1 MKLTVWFRRIC
12 NPPMSKRGFEIPTSI
27 RADYKSART
36 SAFVFLVL
44 TVLFCSCTQKQDPID
59 RLLSQMTI
67 EEKCGQLTCPIGF
80 NFYGK
85 EGDSL
90 WLNDDFLGRMDT
102 MPLGSCWAVLRADP
116 WSRKTVET
124 GLHPRESARLLN
136 KMQRYAVENTRLG
149 IPLLFCEE
157 TPHGHMAV
165 GTTVFPTGIGQASTW
180 NPALLKQMGE
190 VMGREMRLQGAQI
203 GYGPV
208 LDIARDPRW
217 SRVEETMGEDPYL
230 SGVLGA
236 AVVKGMQKH
245 VYATLKHLAAYGI
258 PQGGHNAATAE
269 VGQNRLMT
277 DYLPSFEKAI
287 CEGGAKTVMTSY
299 NTIDGVPCS
308 ANAWLLQEVLRNAWN
323 FKGVVFSDL
332 NAVNAIYAT
341 QHVAAD
347 PAEAAAMALKAGV
360 DIDLGG
366 YNYGGYLKE
375 AMQRGLVNEAD
386 IDRAV
391 RHVLQLKYDLGL
403 FDNPYVDEALAES
416 EVGTK
421 ENAQLAK
428 QVALESAVLL
438 KNDGLLPFGEQIKK
452 VAVIGPNADNM
463 YNQLGDYTAPQDPDR
478 IVTML
483 EGIQAKGRAEVT
495 YAKGCAIRD
504 ENDADIDEAV
514 RIAKAAD
521 AVVLVVGGSSA
532 RDFKTSYE
540 DTGAAVVNES
550 ISDMDC
556 GEGYDRSTLKLLGK
570 QDELIE
576 RLYATGKPVV
586 TVYIQ
591 GRPLDMNLANEK
603 SNALLTLWY
612 PGMEGGSALADILW
626 GDYNPA
632 GCLPIS
638 IPRSVGQ
645 IPVYYSQPQ
654 TGDYVEES
662 AKPLFP
668 FGYGLSYTQFEYSDL
683 KVKSVSAID
692 SNRTT
697 SARNDMAETMSAMSS
712 QQGNAGWKE
721 SMADTICV
729 VSCTVKNIGPC
740 DGDEVVQL
748 YVRDEVASVAPA
760 SKLLKGF
767 QRIHINKGE
776 TKQVTFYLTERDLSV
791 YSKENGW
798 HVESGEFSI
807 MVGKSSEDIELF
819 HKFAVE

>member
-1 MKLTVWFRRIC
+1 MAQNDQNRTPTVIAGLTRNLIRIMVSSSRLGDGRSS
-12 NPPMSKRGFEIPTSI
+12 PAM
-27 RADYKSART
+27 
-36 SAFVFLVL
+36 
-44 TVLFCSCTQKQDPID
+44 TVKGLRILSLAIVCLLFCSCANKQD
-59 RLLSQMTI
+59 RVEALLSQMTI

-85 EGDSL
+85 DGDSL
-90 WLNDDFLGRMDT
+90 WLSENFLGMMDT
-102 MPLGSCWAVLRADP
+102 LPIGSCWAVLRADP

-124 GLHPRESARLLN
+124 GLHPKESARLLN
-136 KMQRYAVENTRLG
+136 MMQRHAIENTRLG

-165 GTTVFPTGIGQASTW
+165 GTTVFPTGIGQASAW
-180 NPALLKQMGE
+180 NPELLEKMGE
-190 VMGREMRLQGAQI
+190 VMGKEVRLQGAQI

-217 SRVEETMGEDPYL
+217 SRVEETMGEDSYL
-230 SGVLGA
+230 SGVLGS

-245 VYATLKHLAAYGI
+245 VCATLKHLAAYGI

-269 VGQNRLMT
+269 VGPNRLMT

-287 CEGGAKTVMTSY
+287 REGGAKTVMTSY

-308 ANAWLLQEVLRNAWN
+308 ANHWLLQEVLRNSWN

-341 QHVAAD
+341 QHVATD

-366 YNYGGYLKE
+366 YNYGGFLKE
-375 AMQRGLVNEAD
+375 ALQRGLVTEAD

-391 RHVLQLKYDLGL
+391 RHVLQLKFDLGL
-403 FDNPYVDEALAES
+403 FENPYVDENLAET

-438 KNDGLLPFGEQIKK
+438 KNDGILPFGEHINK
-452 VAVIGPNADNM
+452 VAVVGPNADNM
-463 YNQLGDYTAPQDPDR
+463 YNQLGDYTAPQDPNR
-478 IVTML
+478 IVTIL
-483 EGIQAKGRAEVT
+483 EGIREKGRAEVL

-504 ENDADIDEAV
+504 EADADIDEAV
-514 RIAKAAD
+514 KTAQKAD
-521 AVVLVVGGSSA
+521 VVVLVVGGSSA

-540 DTGAAVVNES
+540 ETGAAIVNES

-570 QDELIE
+570 QEELMQRI
-576 RLYATGKPVV
+576 YATGKPVV

-603 SNALLTLWY
+603 SNAMLTLWY

-626 GDYNPA
+626 GDYNPS
-632 GCLPIS
+632 GRLPIS

-645 IPVYYSQPQ
+645 IPVYYSQPA

-683 KVKSVSAID
+683 QVETVSKMDTVCKV
-692 SNRTT
+692 TC
-697 SARNDMAETMSAMSS
+697 
-712 QQGNAGWKE
+712 Q
-721 SMADTICV
+721 
-729 VSCTVKNIGPC
+729 VKNIGTR

-748 YVRDEVASVAPA
+748 YVRDEVASIAPA

-767 QRIHINKGE
+767 KKVHINKGE
-776 TKQVTFYLTERDLSV
+776 TKQVVFYLTERDLSV
-791 YSKENGW
+791 YSSEKGW
-798 HVESGEFSI
+798 NFEAGEFTVV
-807 MVGKSSEDIELF
+807 VGNSSESALLC
-819 HKFAVE
+819 KVLGMR

>member
-1 MKLTVWFRRIC
+1 MRHNGLWV
-12 NPPMSKRGFEIPTSI
+12 
-27 RADYKSART
+27 
-36 SAFVFLVL
+36 AFVVVFLL
-44 TVLFCSCTQKQDPID
+44 LFSSCAKKQDKVEA
-59 RLLSQMTI
+59 LLSQMTL
-67 EEKCGQLTCPIGF
+67 EEKCGQLSCPIGF
-80 NFYGK
+80 DFYGK
-85 EGDSL
+85 VGDSL
-90 WLNDDFLGRMDT
+90 WLSNDFLSRMDT

-124 GLHPRESARLLN
+124 GLHPKESARLLN
-136 KMQRYAVENTRLG
+136 MMQRHAVENTRLG

-165 GTTVFPTGIGQASTW
+165 GTTVFPTGIAQASTW
-180 NPALLKQMGE
+180 DPALLEQMGE
-190 VMGREMRLQGAQI
+190 VMGKEVHLQGAHI

-217 SRVEETMGEDPYL
+217 SRVEETFGEDPYL
-230 SGVLGA
+230 SGMLGT
-236 AVVKGMQKH
+236 AVVKGMQKN
-245 VYATLKHLAAYGI
+245 VCATLKHLAAYGI

-277 DYLPSFEKAI
+277 DCLPSFEKAV

-308 ANAWLLQEVLRNAWN
+308 ANTWLLQEVLRNSWS

-347 PAEAAAMALKAGV
+347 PAEAAALALKAGV

-366 YNYGGYLKE
+366 YNYGGFLKV
-375 AMQRGLVNEAD
+375 ALQRGLIIEAD

-391 RHVLQLKYDLGL
+391 RHVLQLKFDLGL
-403 FDNPYVDEALAES
+403 FENPYVDEALAEA

-421 ENAQLAK
+421 ENAKVAK

-438 KNDGLLPFGEQIKK
+438 KNDGILPFGVHINK
-452 VAVIGPNADNM
+452 VAVIGSNADNT
-463 YNQLGDYTAPQDPDR
+463 YNQLGDYIAPQDPDR

-483 EGIQAKGRAEVT
+483 EGIREKGRAEVF
-495 YAKGCAIRD
+495 YAKGCAVRD
-504 ENDADIDEAV
+504 ENDANIEEAV
-514 RIAKAAD
+514 KTAQQVD
-521 AVVLVVGGSSA
+521 VVILVVGGSSA

-540 DTGAAVVNES
+540 DTGAAIVDEHV
-550 ISDMDC
+550 SDMDC

-570 QDELIE
+570 QEELMQRI
-576 RLYATGKPVV
+576 YATGKPVV

-591 GRPLDMNLANEK
+591 GRPLDMNLAAEK
-603 SNALLTLWY
+603 SNALLTMWY

-626 GDYNPA
+626 GEYNPA
-632 GCLPIS
+632 GRLPIS
-638 IPRSVGQ
+638 VPRSVGQ
-645 IPVYYSQPQ
+645 IPVYYSQPA

-683 KVKSVSAID
+683 QV
-692 SNRTT
+692 
-697 SARNDMAETMSAMSS
+697 EAMSS
-712 QQGNAGWKE
+712 QQGHVGKGGSA
-721 SMADTICV
+721 ADTLAKVTCN
-729 VSCTVKNIGPC
+729 VKNIGSY

-748 YVRDEVASVAPA
+748 YVRDEVASIAPA

-776 TKQVTFYLTERDLSV
+776 TKQVVFCLTERDLSV
-791 YSKENGW
+791 YSKEKGW
-798 HVESGEFSI
+798 HLEPGEFTV
-807 MVGKSSEDIELF
+807 MVGGSSENCALS
-819 HKFAVE
+819 ATVEVK

>member
-1 MKLTVWFRRIC
+1 MNHKNRPQTVIAGLTR
-12 NPPMSKRGFEIPTSI
+12 NPQHDRDSSSRLGDGGSLSAMTV
-27 RADYKSART
+27 KSVLL
-36 SAFVFLVL
+36 SLFVVVCLL
-44 TVLFCSCTQKQDPID
+44 LSSCAKKQDKIES
-59 RLLSQMTI
+59 LLSQMTL
-67 EEKCGQLTCPIGF
+67 EEKCGQLSCPIGF
-80 NFYGK
+80 NYYGK

-90 WLNDDFLGRMDT
+90 WLADDFLSRMDT

-136 KMQRYAVENTRLG
+136 MMQHHAVENTRLG
-149 IPLLFCEE
+149 IPMLFCEE

-180 NPALLKQMGE
+180 DPELLEQMGE
-190 VMGREMRLQGAQI
+190 VMGKEVRLQGAHI

-230 SGVLGA
+230 SGVLSA
-236 AVVKGMQKH
+236 AVVKGMQKN
-245 VYATLKHLAAYGI
+245 VCATLKHLAAYGI

-269 VGQNRLMT
+269 VGPNRLMT

-308 ANAWLLQEVLRNAWN
+308 ANTWLLQDVLRNAWE

-341 QHVAAD
+341 QHVAVD
-347 PAEAAAMALKAGV
+347 PAEAAALALKAGV

-366 YNYGGYLKE
+366 YNYGGFLKK
-375 AMQRGLVNEAD
+375 ALQRGLVTESD

-403 FDNPYVDEALAES
+403 FDNPYVDEALAET

-421 ENAQLAK
+421 ESARLAK

-438 KNDGLLPFGEQIKK
+438 KNDSILPFGEQIKK

-463 YNQLGDYTAPQDPDR
+463 YNQLGDYTAPQAPDR

-483 EGIQAKGRAEVT
+483 EGIREKGRAEVT

-504 ENDADIDEAV
+504 ENDANIEEAV
-514 RIAKAAD
+514 RTAQKAD
-521 AVVLVVGGSSA
+521 AIVLVIGGSSA

-540 DTGAAVVNES
+540 ETGAAIVNES

-570 QDELIE
+570 QEELMQCI
-576 RLYATGKPVV
+576 YSTGKPVV

-591 GRPLDMNLANEK
+591 GRPMDMTLGTEK

-632 GCLPIS
+632 GRLPIS
-638 IPRSVGQ
+638 VPRSVGQ
-645 IPVYYSQPQ
+645 IPIYYSQPA
-654 TGDYVEES
+654 TGDYVEETS
-662 AKPLFP
+662 QPLFS
-668 FGYGLSYTQFEYSDL
+668 FGYGLSYAQFEYSDL
-683 KVKSVSAID
+683 QV
-692 SNRTT
+692 
-697 SARNDMAETMSAMSS
+697 EAMSS
-712 QQGNAGWKE
+712 QPGYVGKRG
-721 SMADTICV
+721 SMTDTLYKV
-729 VSCTVKNIGPC
+729 TCTVKNIGPC

-748 YVRDEVASVAPA
+748 YLRDEVASVAPA

-767 QRIHINKGE
+767 RRIHINKGE
-776 TKQVTFYLTERDLSV
+776 SQKVTFFLTRRDLAV
-791 YSKENGW
+791 YEARNGW
-798 HVESGEFSI
+798 HVENGNFTV
-807 MVGKSSEDIELF
+807 MVGNNSENIQLSSYITE
-819 HKFAVE
+819 K

>member
-1 MKLTVWFRRIC
+1 MRVKGLRILSIAIGC
-12 NPPMSKRGFEIPTSI
+12 LLFFSCSK
-27 RADYKSART
+27 
-36 SAFVFLVL
+36 
-44 TVLFCSCTQKQDPID
+44 KQDPVES
-59 RLLSQMTI
+59 LLSQMTL

-90 WLNDDFLGRMDT
+90 WLADDFLGRMDT

-116 WSRKTVET
+116 WSKKTVET

-136 KMQRYAVENTRLG
+136 MMQHHAIENTRLG

-180 NPALLKQMGE
+180 DPDLLEQMGK
-190 VMGREMRLQGAQI
+190 VMGKEIRLQGAHI

-217 SRVEETMGEDPYL
+217 SRVEETFGEDPYL

-245 VYATLKHLAAYGI
+245 VCATLKHLVAYGI

-269 VGQNRLMT
+269 VGENRLMI

-287 CEGGAKTVMTSY
+287 CEGGAKSVMTSY

-308 ANAWLLQEVLRNAWN
+308 ANQWLLQEVLRKSWN
-323 FKGVVFSDL
+323 FNGVVFSDL

-347 PAEAAAMALKAGV
+347 PAEAAALALKAGV

-366 YNYGGYLKE
+366 YNYGGFLKE
-375 AMQRGLVNEAD
+375 ALQRGLVTEAD

-403 FDNPYVDEALAES
+403 FDNPYVDEALAEA

-421 ENAQLAK
+421 ESTQVAK

-438 KNDGLLPFGEQIKK
+438 KNDGILPFDEHIKK
-452 VAVIGPNADNM
+452 VAVIGPNADNL

-483 EGIQAKGRAEVT
+483 EGIREMGRAEVL

-514 RIAKAAD
+514 RIASAAD
-521 AVVLVVGGSSA
+521 VVVLIVGGSSA

-540 DTGAAVVNES
+540 DTGAAIVDDH

-570 QDELIE
+570 QEELMQRI
-576 RLYATGKPVV
+576 YATGKPLV

-591 GRPLDMNLANEK
+591 GRPMDMNLANEK
-603 SNALLTLWY
+603 SNSLLTLWY
-612 PGMEGGSALADILW
+612 PGMVGGSALADILW

-632 GCLPIS
+632 GRLPIS
-638 IPRSVGQ
+638 VPHSVGQ
-645 IPVYYSQPQ
+645 IPVYYSQSS

-683 KVKSVSAID
+683 QVESVSK
-692 SNRTT
+692 
-697 SARNDMAETMSAMSS
+697 M
-712 QQGNAGWKE
+712 
-721 SMADTICV
+721 DTVCRIT
-729 VSCTVKNIGPC
+729 CTVKNIGPF
-740 DGDEVVQL
+740 DGEEVVQL
-748 YVRDEVASVAPA
+748 YVRDEVASIAPA

-767 QRIHINKGE
+767 QRVHINKGE
-776 TKQVTFYLTERDLSV
+776 AKQVVFYLTERDLSV
-791 YSKENGW
+791 YSVEKGW
-798 HVESGEFSI
+798 HLEPGEFTI
-807 MVGKSSEDIELF
+807 LVGGNSEETIS
-819 HKFAVE
+819 KNVTIK

>member
-1 MKLTVWFRRIC
+1 MDRRLPILLII
-12 NPPMSKRGFEIPTSI
+12 M
-27 RADYKSART
+27 A
-36 SAFVFLVL
+36 
-44 TVLFCSCTQKQDPID
+44 LFCSCNKKQDKVEA
-59 RLLSQMTI
+59 LLSQMTI
-67 EEKCGQLTCPIGF
+67 EEKCGQLSCPIGF

-85 EGDSL
+85 DSDSL
-90 WLNDDFLGRMDT
+90 WLSESFLGMMDT
-102 MPLGSCWAVLRADP
+102 LPLGSCWAVLRADP

-124 GLHPRESARLLN
+124 GLHPKESARLLN
-136 KMQRYAVENTRLG
+136 MMQRHAIENTRLG

-165 GTTVFPTGIGQASTW
+165 GTTVFPTGIAQASTW
-180 NPALLKQMGE
+180 NPDLLEQMGK
-190 VMGREMRLQGAQI
+190 VMGKEVRLQGAHI

-208 LDIARDPRW
+208 LDITRDPRW

-230 SGVLGA
+230 SGVLGT

-245 VYATLKHLAAYGI
+245 VCATLKHLAAYGI

-277 DYLPSFEKAI
+277 NYLPSFEKAI

-308 ANAWLLQEVLRNAWN
+308 ANRWLLQEVLRNSWS

-347 PAEAAAMALKAGV
+347 PAEAAALALKAGV

-366 YNYGGYLKE
+366 YNYGGFLKE
-375 AMQRGLVNEAD
+375 ALQRGLVTEAD

-403 FDNPYVDEALAES
+403 FENPYVDEALTEA
-416 EVGTK
+416 EVGTA
-421 ENAQLAK
+421 ENTQLAK

-438 KNDGLLPFGEQIKK
+438 KNDGILPFGDQINKL
-452 VAVIGPNADNM
+452 AVIGPNADNM
-463 YNQLGDYTAPQDPDR
+463 YNQLGDYTAPQAPDR

-483 EGIQAKGRAEVT
+483 EGIREKGRAEVL

-504 ENDADIDEAV
+504 ENDADIEEAV
-514 RIAKAAD
+514 RTAQKAD
-521 AVVLVVGGSSA
+521 VVVLVVGGSSA

-540 DTGAAVVNES
+540 DTGAAIVDEH

-570 QDELIE
+570 QEELMQRI
-576 RLYATGKPVV
+576 YATGKPVV
-586 TVYIQ
+586 TIYIQ

-603 SNALLTLWY
+603 SNALLTMWY

-626 GDYNPA
+626 GNYNPA
-632 GCLPIS
+632 GRLPIS

-645 IPVYYSQPQ
+645 IPVYYSQPT

-683 KVKSVSAID
+683 QVEPVK
-692 SNRTT
+692 
-697 SARNDMAETMSAMSS
+697 DMSF
-712 QQGNAGWKE
+712 QRGNVGWRE
-721 SMADTICV
+721 SMADTLYKVTCK
-729 VSCTVKNIGPC
+729 VKNIGPF

-748 YVRDEVASVAPA
+748 YVRDEVATIAPA

-767 QRIHINKGE
+767 QRIHIKKGE
-776 TKQVTFYLTERDLSV
+776 AKQITFYLTEREFAV
-791 YSKENGW
+791 YSKEKGW
-798 HVESGEFSI
+798 HYETGDYAV
-807 MVGKSSEDIELF
+807 MVGRSSYNLLLKEVVKL
-819 HKFAVE
+819 

>member
-1 MKLTVWFRRIC
+1 MEARLHSTQTVIAGSTRNLLR
-12 NPPMSKRGFEIPTSI
+12 KRDTSS
-27 RADYKSART
+27 RMGDGGSLSAMTVKSV
-36 SAFVFLVL
+36 SVSFLMIVC
-44 TVLFCSCTQKQDPID
+44 LFFSSCTKKQDPVES
-59 RLLSQMTI
+59 LLSRMTL
-67 EEKCGQLTCPIGF
+67 EEKCGQLSCPIGF
-80 NFYGK
+80 NYYGK
-85 EGDSL
+85 ESDSL
-90 WLNDDFLGRMDT
+90 WLSEDFLSRMDT
-102 MPLGSCWAVLRADP
+102 MPLGSCWAMLRADP

-136 KMQRYAVENTRLG
+136 MMQRYAIENTRLG

-180 NPALLKQMGE
+180 DPSLLEQMGE
-190 VMGREMRLQGAQI
+190 VMGREVRLQGAQI

-230 SGVLGA
+230 SGTLGA
-236 AVVKGMQKH
+236 AVVKGMQQH
-245 VYATLKHLAAYGI
+245 VCATLKHLAAYGI
-258 PQGGHNAATAE
+258 PQGGHNAATAD
-269 VGQNRLMT
+269 VGPNKLLS
-277 DYLPSFEKAI
+277 DYLPSFERAVV
-287 CEGGAKTVMTSY
+287 EGGAKSVMTSY

-308 ANAWLLQEVLRNAWN
+308 ANRWLLQDVLRNSWS

-347 PAEAAAMALKAGV
+347 PAEAAALALKAGV

-366 YNYGGYLKE
+366 YNYGGFLKE
-375 AMQRGLVNEAD
+375 AVHRGLVTEAE
-386 IDRAV
+386 IDKAV
-391 RHVLQLKYDLGL
+391 RHVLWLKYELGL
-403 FDNPYVDEALAES
+403 FDNPYVDETLAEA
-416 EVGTK
+416 EVGTA
-421 ENAQLAK
+421 ESAQVAK

-438 KNDGLLPFGEQIKK
+438 KNDGILPFGEHINK

-483 EGIQAKGRAEVT
+483 EGIREKGRAEVL
-495 YAKGCAIRD
+495 YAKGCAVRD
-504 ENDADIDEAV
+504 EQDADLEEAV
-514 RIAKAAD
+514 RIAKQAD
-521 AVVLVVGGSSA
+521 VVVLVVGGSSA

-540 DTGAAVVNES
+540 ETGAAIVDEHL
-550 ISDMDC
+550 SDMDC

-570 QDELIE
+570 QEELMQRI
-576 RLYATGKPVV
+576 YATGKPVV

-632 GCLPIS
+632 GRLPIS

-645 IPVYYSQPQ
+645 IPIYYSQPA

-662 AKPLFP
+662 SKPLYP

-683 KVKSVSAID
+683 QVI
-692 SNRTT
+692 
-697 SARNDMAETMSAMSS
+697 
-712 QQGNAGWKE
+712 KE
-721 SMADTICV
+721 SKSDTLYKVLCN
-729 VSCTVKNIGPC
+729 VKNIGPY

-760 SKLLKGF
+760 SKLLKSF

-776 TKQVTFYLTERDLSV
+776 TQQVTFVLTERDLSV
-791 YSKENGW
+791 YSAEKGW
-798 HVESGEFSI
+798 HIEPGEFTIMIGGSSNHTIYCISSI
-807 MVGKSSEDIELF
+807 Q
-819 HKFAVE
+819 

>member
-1 MKLTVWFRRIC
+1 M
-12 NPPMSKRGFEIPTSI
+12 
-27 RADYKSART
+27 
-36 SAFVFLVL
+36 
-44 TVLFCSCTQKQDPID
+44 VLFCSCAQKQDPVES
-59 RLLSQMTI
+59 LLSQMTL

-85 EGDSL
+85 DGDSL
-90 WLNDDFLGRMDT
+90 WLADDFVGRMDT
-102 MPLGSCWAVLRADP
+102 LPLGSCWAVLRADP

-124 GLHPRESARLLN
+124 GLQPRESAKLLN
-136 KMQRYAVENTRLG
+136 MMQRHAVENTRLG

-165 GTTVFPTGIGQASTW
+165 GTTVFPTGIAQASTW
-180 NPALLKQMGE
+180 DPVLLEQMGE
-190 VMGREMRLQGAQI
+190 VMGHEVRLQGAQV

-236 AVVKGMQKH
+236 AIVKGMQQH
-245 VYATLKHLAAYGI
+245 VCATLKHLAAYGV
-258 PQGGHNAATAE
+258 PQGGHNAATAD
-269 VGQNRLMT
+269 VGPNRLMT
-277 DYLPSFEKAI
+277 DYLPSFERAI
-287 CEGGAKTVMTSY
+287 VEGGAQSVMTSY

-308 ANAWLLQEVLRNAWN
+308 ANQWLLQEVLHNSWD

-375 AMQRGLVNEAD
+375 ALQRGLVTEAD

-391 RHVLQLKYDLGL
+391 RHVLQLKFDLGL
-403 FDNPYVDEALAES
+403 FDNPYVDGAIAEV
-416 EVGTK
+416 EVGTAG
-421 ENAQLAK
+421 NAQVAK

-438 KNDGLLPFGEQIKK
+438 KNDGILPFGEQIHRI
-452 VAVIGPNADNM
+452 AVIGPNADNM

-483 EGIQAKGRAEVT
+483 EGLRDKGRAEVT
-495 YAKGCAIRD
+495 YDRGCAIRD

-521 AVVLVVGGSSA
+521 VVVLVVGGSSA

-540 DTGAAVVNES
+540 ETGAAIVNEF

-556 GEGYDRSTLKLLGK
+556 GEGYDRSTLKLLGR
-570 QDELIE
+570 QEELMQRI
-576 RLYATGKPVV
+576 YATGKPVV

-591 GRPLDMNLANEK
+591 GRPLDMNLAFEQ

-632 GCLPIS
+632 GRLPIS
-638 IPRSVGQ
+638 VPRSVGQ
-645 IPVYYSQPQ
+645 IPVYYSQPLA
-654 TGDYVEES
+654 GDYVEES
-662 AKPLFP
+662 AQPLFP
-668 FGYGLSYTQFEYSDL
+668 FGFGLSYTQFEYSDL
-683 KVKSVSAID
+683 HVESPIHRVSNEGI
-692 SNRTT
+692 SKPN
-697 SARNDMAETMSAMSS
+697 
-712 QQGNAGWKE
+712 
-721 SMADTICV
+721 DTICR
-729 VSCTVKNIGPC
+729 VSCIVKNVGPC

-748 YVRDEVASVAPA
+748 YVRDEVASIAPA
-760 SKLLKGF
+760 SKMLKGF
-767 QRIHINKGE
+767 QRVHVKKGE
-776 TKQVTFYLTERDLSV
+776 TRQLTFYLTQRDLSV
-791 YSKENGW
+791 YSTAQGW
-798 HVESGEFSI
+798 HLEPGDLLIIIGRSAEH
-807 MVGKSSEDIELF
+807 IELF
-819 HKFAVE
+819 HKFAILNY

>member
-1 MKLTVWFRRIC
+1 MRHKGLC
-12 NPPMSKRGFEIPTSI
+12 
-27 RADYKSART
+27 
-36 SAFVFLVL
+36 SAFVAVFLL
-44 TVLFCSCTQKQDPID
+44 LFSSCAKKQDKVEA
-59 RLLSQMTI
+59 LLSQMTL
-67 EEKCGQLTCPIGF
+67 EEKCGQLTCPMGF

-90 WLNDDFLGRMDT
+90 WLAEGFVGMMDT

-124 GLHPRESARLLN
+124 GLKPRESARLLN
-136 KMQRYAVENTRLG
+136 MMQRHAIENTRLG

-180 NPALLKQMGE
+180 NPELLKQMGE
-190 VMGREMRLQGAQI
+190 VMGKEVRLQGAQV

-230 SGVLGA
+230 SGALGTSI
-236 AVVKGMQKH
+236 VKGMQKN
-245 VYATLKHLAAYGI
+245 VCATLKHLAAYGI
-258 PQGGHNAATAE
+258 PQGGHNAATAD
-269 VGQNRLMT
+269 VGPNRLMSE
-277 DYLPSFEKAI
+277 YLPAFERAVVF
-287 CEGGAKTVMTSY
+287 GGAKSAMTSY

-308 ANAWLLQEVLRNAWN
+308 ANTWLLQDILRNSWD
-323 FKGVVFSDL
+323 FEGVVFSDL

-366 YNYGGYLKE
+366 YNYGGFLKE
-375 AMQRGLVNEAD
+375 ALQRGLVSESD

-403 FDNPYVDEALAES
+403 FDNPYVDEALAEA
-416 EVGTK
+416 EVGTE

-438 KNDGLLPFGEQIKK
+438 KNDGILPFGENIKK

-483 EGIQAKGRAEVT
+483 EGIREKGRAEVLYT
-495 YAKGCAIRD
+495 KGCAVRD
-504 ENDADIDEAV
+504 ENDANIDEAV
-514 RIAKAAD
+514 RIAQAAD

-532 RDFKTSYE
+532 RDFKTNYE
-540 DTGAAVVNES
+540 DTGAAIVNAS

-556 GEGYDRSTLKLLGK
+556 GEGYDRSTLSLLGK
-570 QDELIE
+570 QEELMQRI
-576 RLYATGKPVV
+576 YATGKPVV

-591 GRPLDMNLANEK
+591 GRPLDMNLAAEK
-603 SNALLTLWY
+603 SNALLTMWY

-632 GCLPIS
+632 GRLPIS

-645 IPVYYSQPQ
+645 IPVNYSQPV
-654 TGDYVEES
+654 TGDYVEETS
-662 AKPLFP
+662 KPLYS
-668 FGYGLSYTQFEYSDL
+668 FGYGLSYTQFEYGDL
-683 KVKSVSAID
+683 YVEQFEAID
-692 SNRTT
+692 SNRIT
-697 SARNDMAETMSAMSS
+697 SARNDMASTYD
-712 QQGNAGWKE
+712 
-721 SMADTICV
+721 MADTLCRV
-729 VSCTVKNIGPC
+729 TCTVKNIGSS

-748 YVRDEVASVAPA
+748 YVRDEVASIAPA
-760 SKLLKGF
+760 SKLLKDF
-767 QRIHINKGE
+767 QRVHINKGE
-776 TKQVTFYLTERDLSV
+776 TKEVNFYLMQGDLAV
-791 YSKENGW
+791 YSKEIGW
-798 HVESGEFSI
+798 HIEPGDFTI
-807 MVGKSSEDIELF
+807 MVGGSSESCALT
-819 HKFAVE
+819 ATVEVK

>member
-1 MKLTVWFRRIC
+1 M
-12 NPPMSKRGFEIPTSI
+12 
-27 RADYKSART
+27 
-36 SAFVFLVL
+36 
-44 TVLFCSCTQKQDPID
+44 
-59 RLLSQMTI
+59 
-67 EEKCGQLTCPIGF
+67 
-80 NFYGK
+80 
-85 EGDSL
+85 
-90 WLNDDFLGRMDT
+90 
-102 MPLGSCWAVLRADP
+102 
-116 WSRKTVET
+116 
-124 GLHPRESARLLN
+124 
-136 KMQRYAVENTRLG
+136 MQRHAVENTRLG
-149 IPLLFCEE
+149 IPMLFCEE

-165 GTTVFPTGIGQASTW
+165 GTTVFPTGIAQASTW
-180 NPALLKQMGE
+180 DPALLEQMGE
-190 VMGREMRLQGAQI
+190 VMGKEIQLQGAHI

-217 SRVEETMGEDPYL
+217 SRVEETFGEDPYL
-230 SGVLGA
+230 SGVFGA

-245 VYATLKHLAAYGI
+245 VCVTLKHLAAYGI

-308 ANAWLLQEVLRNAWN
+308 ANPWLLQEILRNAWN

-347 PAEAAAMALKAGV
+347 PAEAAALALKAGV

-366 YNYGGYLKE
+366 YNYGGFLKE
-375 AMQRGLVNEAD
+375 ALQRGLVTEAD

-391 RHVLQLKYDLGL
+391 RHVLQLKFALGL
-403 FDNPYVDEALAES
+403 FDHPYVDEALAEA
-416 EVGTK
+416 EVGTE
-421 ENAQLAK
+421 ENTQLAK

-438 KNDGLLPFGEQIKK
+438 KNDGVLPFGEHIKK

-463 YNQLGDYTAPQDPDR
+463 YNQLGDYTAPQAPER

-483 EGIQAKGRAEVT
+483 EGIREKGRAEVN
-495 YAKGCAIRD
+495 YSKGCAVRD
-504 ENDADIDEAV
+504 ENDADIDEALRV
-514 RIAKAAD
+514 AKAAD
-521 AVVLVVGGSSA
+521 VVVLVVGGSSA

-540 DTGAAVVNES
+540 NTGAAIVDEH

-570 QDELIE
+570 QEELMQAV
-576 RLYATGKPVV
+576 YATGKPVV

-591 GRPLDMNLANEK
+591 GRALDINLAVEK
-603 SNALLTLWY
+603 SNALVTMWY

-632 GCLPIS
+632 GRLPIS

-645 IPVYYSQPQ
+645 IPVYYSQPI

-683 KVKSVSAID
+683 QVEAMLSRALPPSKGVPEGRGIKASA
-692 SNRTT
+692 
-697 SARNDMAETMSAMSS
+697 
-712 QQGNAGWKE
+712 
-721 SMADTICV
+721 SMADTLCKV
-729 VSCTVKNIGPC
+729 TCKVQNIGPR

-748 YVRDEVASVAPA
+748 YVRDEVASIAPA

-767 QRIHINKGE
+767 QRLHIKKGE
-776 TKQVTFYLTERDLSV
+776 TKQVTFYLTERDFSV
-791 YSKENGW
+791 YSAEKGW
-798 HVESGEFSI
+798 HLEPGAFTVMVSGN
-807 MVGKSSEDIELF
+807 SEEMPLS
-819 HKFAVE
+819 HSFALE

>member
-1 MKLTVWFRRIC
+1 MDKTEIL
-12 NPPMSKRGFEIPTSI
+12 KDFENRFLKDFYTKCIPLLLLLAVIS
-27 RADYKSART
+27 
-36 SAFVFLVL
+36 
-44 TVLFCSCTQKQDPID
+44 SCAKKQDKID
-59 RLLSQMTI
+59 ALLPQMTL

-90 WLNDDFLGRMDT
+90 WLTNDFLGMMDT

-180 NPALLKQMGE
+180 DPALLEQMGE
-190 VMGREMRLQGAQI
+190 VMGKEVRLQGAQI

-217 SRVEETMGEDPYL
+217 SRVEETFGEDPYL

-236 AVVKGMQKH
+236 AVVKGMQQH
-245 VYATLKHLAAYGI
+245 ICATLKHLAAYGI

-269 VGQNRLMT
+269 VGPNRLIT

-308 ANAWLLQEVLRNAWN
+308 ANQWLLQEVLRNSWN

-341 QHVAAD
+341 QHVATD
-347 PAEAAAMALKAGV
+347 PAEAAALALKAGV

-366 YNYGGYLKE
+366 YNYGGFLKE
-375 AMQRGLVNEAD
+375 ALQRGLVTEAD

-403 FDNPYVDEALAES
+403 FDNPYVDEALAET

-421 ENAQLAK
+421 EHTQLAK

-438 KNDGLLPFGEQIKK
+438 KNDGILPFGEQVKK

-478 IVTML
+478 IVTLL
-483 EGIQAKGRAEVT
+483 EGIREKGRAEVL
-495 YAKGCAIRD
+495 YAKGCAVRD
-504 ENDADIDEAV
+504 ENDANIEEAV
-514 RIAKAAD
+514 KTALQAD
-521 AVVLVVGGSSA
+521 VVVLVVGGSSA

-540 DTGAAVVNES
+540 DTGAAIVNES

-570 QDELIE
+570 QEELMQRI
-576 RLYATGKPVV
+576 YAMGKPVV

-591 GRPLDMNLANEK
+591 GRPLDMNLAAEK

-626 GDYNPA
+626 GDFNPA
-632 GCLPIS
+632 GRLPIS
-638 IPRSVGQ
+638 VPRSVGQ
-645 IPVYYSQPQ
+645 IPVYYSQPV

-668 FGYGLSYTQFEYSDL
+668 FGYGLSYTQFEYTDL
-683 KVKSVSAID
+683 QVEAL
-692 SNRTT
+692 
-697 SARNDMAETMSAMSS
+697 SAMSL
-712 QQGNAGWKE
+712 QPGHVRGME
-721 SMADTICV
+721 SMVDALYKVTCM
-729 VSCTVKNIGPC
+729 VKNIGAC

-748 YVRDEVASVAPA
+748 YVRDEIASVAPA
-760 SKLLKGF
+760 SRLLKGF
-767 QRIHINKGE
+767 QRVHINKGE
-776 TKQVTFYLTERDLSV
+776 TQQVTFYLTKRDLSV
-791 YSKENGW
+791 YSVEKGW
-798 HVESGEFSI
+798 HFEAGDFTVF
-807 MVGKSSEDIELF
+807 VGGDSRCNDF
-819 HKFAVE
+819 FCTFAVK

>member
-1 MKLTVWFRRIC
+1 MSAMTVKGLIL
-12 NPPMSKRGFEIPTSI
+12 SL
-27 RADYKSART
+27 
-36 SAFVFLVL
+36 FVIVCLL
-44 TVLFCSCTQKQDPID
+44 LPSCAKKQDKVEA
-59 RLLSQMTI
+59 LLSQMTL

-80 NFYGK
+80 NYYGK
-85 EGDSL
+85 DGDSL
-90 WLNDDFLGRMDT
+90 WLADDFIGMMDT
-102 MPLGSCWAVLRADP
+102 LPLGSCWAVLRADP
-116 WSRKTVET
+116 WSKKTVET

-136 KMQRYAVENTRLG
+136 MMQRHAIENSRLG

-180 NPALLKQMGE
+180 NPALLEKMGE
-190 VMGREMRLQGAQI
+190 LMGKEVRLQGAQV

-217 SRVEETMGEDPYL
+217 SRVE
-230 SGVLGA
+230 
-236 AVVKGMQKH
+236 
-245 VYATLKHLAAYGI
+245 
-258 PQGGHNAATAE
+258 
-269 VGQNRLMT
+269 

-308 ANAWLLQEVLRNAWN
+308 ANKWLLQDILRNSWD

-341 QHVAAD
+341 QHVTAD

-366 YNYGGYLKE
+366 YNYGGFLKE
-375 AMQRGLVNEAD
+375 ALQRSLVTEAD

-391 RHVLQLKYDLGL
+391 RHVLQLKLDLRL
-403 FDNPYVDEALAES
+403 FENPYVDEALAEA

-438 KNDGLLPFGEQIKK
+438 KNDGVLPFGDNIKK

-483 EGIQAKGRAEVT
+483 EGIRDKGRAEVT
-495 YAKGCAIRD
+495 CAKGCAIRD
-504 ENDADIDEAV
+504 EADVDIDEAV

-521 AVVLVVGGSSA
+521 VVVLVVGGSSA

-540 DTGAAVVNES
+540 ETGAAIVNES
-550 ISDMDC
+550 VSDMDC

-570 QDELIE
+570 QDELMQRI
-576 RLYATGKPVV
+576 YATGKPVV

-591 GRPLDMNLANEK
+591 GRPLDMNLAAEK
-603 SNALLTLWY
+603 SNALLTMWY

-632 GCLPIS
+632 GRLPIS

-683 KVKSVSAID
+683 IVETPIYRVSKGRD
-692 SNRTT
+692 LSKYN
-697 SARNDMAETMSAMSS
+697 E
-712 QQGNAGWKE
+712 
-721 SMADTICV
+721 TICKAT
-729 VSCTVKNIGPC
+729 CKVKNIGPY
-740 DGDEVVQL
+740 DSDEVVQL

-767 QRIHINKGE
+767 QRVHINKGE
-776 TKQVTFYLTERDLSV
+776 TAEVSFNLTQRDLAV
-791 YSKENGW
+791 YSQEKGW
-798 HVESGEFSI
+798 HFEPGEFTI
-807 MVGKSSEDIELF
+807 MVGDCSDVINGDAINRVSTRIN
-819 HKFAVE
+819 

>member
-1 MKLTVWFRRIC
+1 MQNLRGMRAATQPCRRRKAAGWRAFLNQKGSFGGFVSFVIKKEMLRKLPILWV
-12 NPPMSKRGFEIPTSI
+12 
-27 RADYKSART
+27 
-36 SAFVFLVL
+36 VV
-44 TVLFCSCTQKQDPID
+44 VLFCSCAKKQDKID
-59 RLLSQMTI
+59 ALLLQMTL

-90 WLNDDFLGRMDT
+90 WLADEFLGMMDT
-102 MPLGSCWAVLRADP
+102 LPLGSCWAVLRADP

-136 KMQRYAVENTRLG
+136 MMQHHAVENTRLG
-149 IPLLFCEE
+149 IPFLFCEE

-180 NPALLKQMGE
+180 NPELLEQMGE
-190 VMGREMRLQGAQI
+190 VMGREVRIQGAHI

-230 SGVLGA
+230 SGTLGA
-236 AVVKGMQKH
+236 AIVKGMQKN
-245 VYATLKHLAAYGI
+245 VCATLKHLAAYGI

-287 CEGGAKTVMTSY
+287 CEGGAQSVMTSY

-308 ANAWLLQEVLRNAWN
+308 ANEWLLQEVLGNSWN
-323 FKGVVFSDL
+323 FKGVIFSDL

-347 PAEAAAMALKAGV
+347 PAEAAALALKAGV

-366 YNYGGYLKE
+366 YNYGGSLKE
-375 AMQRGLVNEAD
+375 ALQRGLVTEAD

-403 FDNPYVDEALAES
+403 FDNPYVDEDVAEA
-416 EVGTK
+416 EVGTA
-421 ENAQLAK
+421 ESAQLAQ
-428 QVALESAVLL
+428 QVALESTILL
-438 KNDGLLPFGEQIKK
+438 KNDGILPFGDPIKR

-478 IVTML
+478 IMTML
-483 EGIQAKGRAEVT
+483 EGIQEKGRAEVV
-495 YAKGCAIRD
+495 YAKGCAVRD
-504 ENDADIDEAV
+504 ENDADLDEAV
-514 RIAKAAD
+514 RIAKTAD
-521 AVVLVVGGSSA
+521 VVVLVVGGSSA

-540 DTGAAVVNES
+540 DTGAAIVNES

-556 GEGYDRSTLKLLGK
+556 GEGYDRSTLRLLGK
-570 QDELIE
+570 QEELME
-576 RLYATGKPVV
+576 RIYATGKPVV

-591 GRPLDMNLANEK
+591 GRPMDMNLANEK

-632 GCLPIS
+632 GCMPIS
-638 IPRSVGQ
+638 VPRSVGQ
-645 IPVYYSQPQ
+645 IPVYYSQPA
-654 TGDYVEES
+654 TSDYVEES

-683 KVKSVSAID
+683 QFETKSV
-692 SNRTT
+692 
-697 SARNDMAETMSAMSS
+697 MSF
-712 QQGNAGWKE
+712 QRGDAGRKE
-721 SMADTICV
+721 SMVDTICV

-748 YVRDEVASVAPA
+748 YVRDEVASIASV

-767 QRIHINKGE
+767 QRVHINKGE
-776 TKQVTFYLTERDLSV
+776 AKQVTFCLTVRDLSV
-791 YSKENGW
+791 YSAEEGW
-798 HVESGEFSI
+798 HFEAGDFTVF
-807 MVGKSSEDIELF
+807 VGGDSRCNDLF
-819 HKFAVE
+819 CTFALK